1 MVKSANLKSFCNFRL
16 KYFSQ
21 RRKAAKKI
29 SCLNFVLFAP
39 LRAIKP
45 SPMKRNIL
53 FIFIC
58 CLVLPTLSF
67 AQNSTGSF
75 TYNGVLRDYIL
86 HVPPGYNASVATPLV
101 LNLHGYTSNA
111 QQQQLYT
118 GFDSDADTAGYIVV
132 YPNGIANAWNSGW
145 NSPYHSGVDDVGFLS
160 ALIDTISENYN
171 IDDCR
176 VFSTG
181 MSNGGFMS
189 YRLACELENKIAA
202 VASVTGSMTDSMMFY
217 CQNTRAVA
225 VMELHGTADN
235 TVPYTGTTAFTSV
248 DDNFNFWASRNSC
261 LGAAIT
267 QDLPDTDPLDGAT
280 VTKIHHTSCDASTE
294 LITFRINGGA
304 HTWPDAA
311 FTIGVTTHDISANSE
326 ILQFFNNHPRCVT
339 STSVEENTSA
349 AVLVFPNPVENTL
362 SLQHDLTGKVE
373 LLIYDLTGKI
383 VYRNTDYKN
392 ASSVSVDTFSP
403 GVYYVKMINNHRNV
417 ITKFVKK

>member
-1 MVKSANLKSFCNFRL
+1 MQIWLNLQSRNHFVILGLIISRKGVKSAKFKQLIFL
-16 KYFSQ
+16 
-21 RRKAAKKI
+21 
-29 SCLNFVLFAP
+29 AP
-39 LRAIKP
+39 LRAVKP

-53 FIFIC
+53 FIFTC
-58 CLVLPTLSF
+58 CLILPTLSF
-67 AQNSTGSF
+67 TQNSTGSF
-75 TYNGVLRDYIL
+75 TYNSVLRDYIL
-86 HVPPGYNASVATPLV
+86 HIPPGYNASVPTPLV

-111 QQQQLYT
+111 QQQMLYT
-118 GFDSDADTAGYIVV
+118 GFNSDADTAGYIVV

-171 IDDCR
+171 IDACR

-225 VMELHGTADN
+225 VMEIHGTADN
-235 TVPYTGTTAFTSV
+235 TVPYDGTVAFTSV
-248 DDNFNFWASRNSC
+248 DENFNFWASHNSC

-267 QDLPDTDPLDGAT
+267 EDLADTDPLDGAT
-280 VTKIHHTSCDASTE
+280 VTKIHHTTCDASTE
-294 LITFRINGGA
+294 LITFKINGGA

-339 STSVEENTSA
+339 STSLEENSA
-349 AVLVFPNPVENTL
+349 SAVLVFPNPVENTV
-362 SLQHDLTGKVE
+362 SVQHDLTGKVK
-373 LLIYDLTGKI
+373 LFIYDLTSKI
-383 VYRNTDYKN
+383 VYQDTDYKN
-392 ASSVSVDTFSP
+392 ASSISVDTFLP
-403 GVYYVKMINNHRNV
+403 GVYYAKMINSQQDV
-417 ITKFVKK
+417 ITKFVKR

>member
-1 MVKSANLKSFCNFRL
+1 M
-16 KYFSQ
+16 KYIFT
-21 RRKAAKKI
+21 
-29 SCLNFVLFAP
+29 LFLFAVTVQYSS
-39 LRAIKP
+39 AQTTTGT
-45 SPMKRNIL
+45 
-53 FIFIC
+53 FIWD
-58 CLVLPTLSF
+58 
-67 AQNSTGSF
+67 
-75 TYNGVLRDYIL
+75 GVLRDYIL
-86 HVPPGYNASVATPLV
+86 HVPPGYNASEPTPLV

-132 YPNGIANAWNSGW
+132 YPNGIANAWNSGF
-145 NSPYHSGVDDVGFLS
+145 SVPYHSGVDDVGFLS

-202 VASVTGSMTDSMMFY
+202 VASVTGSMTDSMMYY

-225 VMELHGTADN
+225 VMEMHGTADN
-235 TVPYTGTTAFTSV
+235 TVPYAGTTAFTSV
-248 DDNFNFWASRNSC
+248 DENFNFWASRNSC
-261 LGAAIT
+261 FGAAIT

-280 VTKIHHTSCDASTE
+280 VTKIHQPSCDASTE

-326 ILQFFNNHPRCVT
+326 ILQFFNNHPKCTT
-339 STSVEENTSA
+339 STSLQENVLED
-349 AVLVFPNPVENTL
+349 VLVFPNPVENAL
-362 SLQHDLTGKVE
+362 MLQTDLAGKVE

-383 VYRNTDYKN
+383 VYQNSDYKN
-392 ASSVSVDTFSP
+392 ASSVLVDTFSP
-403 GVYYVKMINNHRNV
+403 GVYYVKMLNNHNNV
-417 ITKFVKK
+417 ISKFVKK